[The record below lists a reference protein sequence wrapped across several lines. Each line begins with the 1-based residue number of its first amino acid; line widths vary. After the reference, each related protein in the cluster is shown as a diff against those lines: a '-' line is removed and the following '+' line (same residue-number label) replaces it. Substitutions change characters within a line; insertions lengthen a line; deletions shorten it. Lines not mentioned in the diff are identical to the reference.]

1 MQLCSH
7 SAELAITVAVH
18 PYFHSSCC
26 NTEGLLPLLR
36 VATRAATHQA
46 GSQWG
51 LQQLAFETASLLVQG
66 DPVTSADLPTR
77 GQSVQCSQEVKVPT
91 NPSGLT
97 EVPLLHGGDC
107 TEHSI
112 CAPVLP
118 CMIERECS
126 AVSMLSCSSCRCVLA
141 RSS

>member
-1 MQLCSH
+1 MQLCLH
-7 SAELAITVAVH
+7 SAKLAITVAVH
-18 PYFHSSCC
+18 PCLPSSCR
-26 NTEGLLPLLR
+26 NTGGLLPLLR
-36 VATRAATHQA
+36 VATRAATHQV

-51 LQQLAFETASLLVQG
+51 LQQLAFETASLFVQG

-91 NPSGLT
+91 NPSGIT

-107 TEHSI
+107 TEYSI

-118 CMIERECS
+118 CMIDGNCS
-126 AVSMLSCSSCRCVLA
+126 AVSMLSCSSCRCVFA